1 MVICYLISN
10 CIFELTVRERL
21 AKSQRCSDFVETLKC
36 IFCQNYNTD
45 CDFVDFT
52 TYTIWITKLLSVLC
66 LTSNIFGVAL
76 SLIFS
81 FTNGED
87 WDGPYR
93 LQFQVPKPLK
103 NKPIEFFNEVN
114 FLTY

>member
-1 MVICYLISN
+1 M
-10 CIFELTVRERL
+10 
-21 AKSQRCSDFVETLKC
+21 
-36 IFCQNYNTD
+36 
-45 CDFVDFT
+45 
-52 TYTIWITKLLSVLC
+52 TKLLSVLF

-87 WDGPYR
+87 WDGLYR

-103 NKPIEFFNEVN
+103 NKPIEFFNEVSLYLHVHLN
-114 FLTY
+114 PNVRAYRLLMCIILVVGLGRGTKSRRSM